1 MQFTWRNG
9 GEIIWESIRVALTIR
24 RFTVII
30 WLTIKWFLRTR
41 KIIIINIVNRLIN
54 IMRER
59 IRNIIAKW

>member
-9 GEIIWESIRVALTIR
+9 GEIIWELIRVALTIR

-59 IRNIIAKW
+59 IRKLIAKW